1 MSFGG
6 AQLLQSEHCKLPIKT
21 PGIINFLR
29 DFDGLI
35 YGKTSNCIEKK
46 LSHVIENFVTSI
58 LLQKCVSVRYTSSLY
73 KAENETET

>member
-1 MSFGG
+1 MCVIFTCYTAPRMSFGG

-21 PGIINFLR
+21 PGVINFLR

-46 LSHVIENFVTSI
+46 NCRT
-58 LLQKCVSVRYTSSLY
+58 
-73 KAENETET
+73 